1 MEQDK
6 HQPKGFLLGLV
17 SVFFL
22 LFTMAGVTL
31 MTIAYQ
37 SKMETVGSV
46 QKLKNK
52 YDVESMVNLSL
63 WEINTGSNIISQY
76 GIPGISTAYVDST
89 GDLIVSTERFGEPY
103 GVHLK
108 LENNTG
114 PYESVWPKRIQTGS
128 WGGN

>member
-1 MEQDK
+1 MGKKDQ
-6 HQPKGFLLGLV
+6 QQGFLLGLV

-22 LFTMAGVTL
+22 LFTIAGVSLLT
-31 MTIAYQ
+31 MAYQ

-63 WEINTGSNIISQY
+63 WEINTGANIISQY
-76 GIPGISTAYVDST
+76 GIPDISTTYVDST
-89 GDLIVSTERFGEPY
+89 GELIVSTERYGIPY
-103 GVHLK
+103 GINVK
-108 LENNTG
+108 LEDNTG

-128 WGGN
+128 WGEN